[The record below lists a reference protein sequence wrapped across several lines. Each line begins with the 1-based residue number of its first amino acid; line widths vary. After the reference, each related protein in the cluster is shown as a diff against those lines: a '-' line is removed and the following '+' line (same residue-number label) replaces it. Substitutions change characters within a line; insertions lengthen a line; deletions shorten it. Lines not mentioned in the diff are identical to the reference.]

1 MGIIELG
8 NALGIHKSVASR
20 LVKKGMPTS
29 SAQAAQAWREI
40 HAKPRA
46 KRGQAGTVP
55 TPATQPKRFASV
67 RDLVKATA
75 ADEDQVREFDQR
87 TAAPSPDTTTD
98 PAPPVRARTIPAHSD
113 PEPDDEDNTPRQSLR
128 QARLAEKVGYN
139 ELVICKRNGGSIE
152 DIRKANQVYI
162 SSRNNRH
169 KAERDF
175 KEWQQQEGILL
186 YFDEAR
192 DIAGRPHVAVKQMLE
207 VMPKSLAPRLHGQP
221 QKSIEK
227 TLADWA
233 DKLTETIRREL

>member
-1 MGIIELG
+1 MGIIELS
-8 NALGIHKSVASR
+8 NALGINKSVVSR
-20 LVKKGMPTS
+20 LVKKGMPVTS
-29 SAQAAQAWREI
+29 VQAAQGWREI

-46 KRGQAGTVP
+46 KRGQAGTLPPSPKP
-55 TPATQPKRFASV
+55 TPAPLSEKPPLIPPADPTPPPPARA
-67 RDLVKATA
+67 KAI
-75 ADEDQVREFDQR
+75 
-87 TAAPSPDTTTD
+87 PHDT
-98 PAPPVRARTIPAHSD
+98 

-192 DIAGRPHVAVKQMLE
+192 DIAGRPHVAAKQMLE
-207 VMPKSLAPRLHGQP
+207 VMPKSLAPRLYGQP